1 MLKKYIKAQITIM
14 AALSIT
20 LVLSLILTCIRSV
33 SDNMRNTYIKSACM
47 LAMEGA
53 FSCYHNDMLDEYDIL
68 VMKKTDVIKR
78 HTEDYIRQNTDMG
91 SKGIELTGVEFDD
104 FGYITSDGGYYLTKE
119 IAAYMKYGVYSEVI
133 DMFKNTQE
141 QVEKAEKINEIASDI
156 SKCEEELWN
165 IDEKILQLIQLV
177 DGVKTNDTGLVIKSG
192 KPEAVTDGFAKM
204 AVNGGA
210 LLSA

>member
-20 LVLSLILTCIRSV
+20 LVLSLILICIRSV

-78 HTEDYIRQNTDMG
+78 HGQ
-91 SKGIELTGVEFDD
+91 
-104 FGYITSDGGYYLTKE
+104 
-119 IAAYMKYGVYSEVI
+119 
-133 DMFKNTQE
+133 
-141 QVEKAEKINEIASDI
+141 
-156 SKCEEELWN
+156 
-165 IDEKILQLIQLV
+165 
-177 DGVKTNDTGLVIKSG
+177 
-192 KPEAVTDGFAKM
+192 
-204 AVNGGA
+204 
-210 LLSA
+210 